1 LRLGDLMENAHR
13 MYAQELRRRLPPHF
27 FQPVPHRA
35 LWILPYAAI
44 AIAGTLLIALGDL
57 SLLGKVGVGVVIG
70 LVYGSLGFLG
80 HEILHGGVVRQAWL
94 RDLLGGICMMP
105 AAIAPMLWR
114 QWHNVE
120 HHGNT
125 QIIGEDP
132 DASATLEQYHKRRD
146 LRFLYRLV
154 PVKSILFFALLSVW
168 LSVHALIVLKQTL
181 PQLRGRPRLLLIAET
196 LAAASFWVG
205 LGFVLGWGNFP
216 FFYLIPALVG
226 NFVVMAYIATNHM
239 LNPLLEDDDPLMG
252 SLTVS
257 VPNVLDVIHS
267 NFSHHTE
274 HHIFPAMSAK
284 YIPEVKRLIKELWP
298 DRYHEMPLWHAL
310 GALWRTPRL
319 YLDNVRLV
327 DPNSGATYGVL
338 GHGLDP
344 QRVAPLPT
352 RETAALNE
360 TTG

>member
-1 LRLGDLMENAHR
+1 MVDVETNAHR
-13 MYAQELRRRLPPHF
+13 MYATELRRRLPPHF

-35 LWILPYAAI
+35 LWILPYAAV
-44 AIAGTLLIALGDL
+44 AIAGTLLIAFGHLP
-57 SLLGKVGVGVVIG
+57 LLGMVGVALVIG
-70 LVYGSLGFLG
+70 LAYGSLGFLG
-80 HEILHGGVVRQAWL
+80 HEILHGGVVRQGWL

-125 QIIGEDP
+125 QIIGVDP
-132 DASATLEQYHKRRD
+132 DASATLEQYHRRRD
-146 LRFLYRLV
+146 LRLLYRLV
-154 PVKSILFFALLSVW
+154 PVKSLLFFALLSVW
-168 LSVHALIVLKQTL
+168 LSVHAMIVFRHNL
-181 PQLRGRPRLLLIAET
+181 PLLRGRARLLLIAET
-196 LAAASFWVG
+196 LIPLFFWIA
-205 LGFVLGWGNFP
+205 LGFGLGWGRFP
-216 FFYLIPALVG
+216 FFYVIPALVG

-252 SLTVS
+252 SLTVT
-257 VPNVLDVIHS
+257 VPWILDVVHS

-274 HHIFPAMSAK
+274 HHIFPAMSTK
-284 YIPEVKRLIKELWP
+284 YVPQVKRLIKKLWP
-298 DRYHEMPLWHAL
+298 DRYHEMPLWRAL

-327 DPNSGATYGVL
+327 DPNSGATFGVL

-344 QRVAPLPT
+344 RRVGPLPAS
-352 RETAALNE
+352 EAAALNE
-360 TTG
+360 TSG

>member
-1 LRLGDLMENAHR
+1 MRLGDLMENAHR

-27 FQPVPHRA
+27 FQPVPYRA
-35 LWILPYAAI
+35 LGILPYAAI
-44 AIAGTLLIALGDL
+44 AFAGTLLIAVGDL

-70 LVYGSLGFLG
+70 MAYGSLGFLG

-125 QIIGEDP
+125 QILGEDP

-196 LAAASFWVG
+196 LAAALFWVG

-252 SLTVS
+252 SLTVT
-257 VPNVLDVIHS
+257 VPRVLEVVHS

-274 HHIFPAMSAK
+274 HHIFPAMSAR
-284 YIPEVKRLIKELWP
+284 YVPQVKRLIKELWP
-298 DRYHEMPLWHAL
+298 DRYHEMSLWHAL

-344 QRVAPLPT
+344 QRVTPLPP
-352 RETAALNE
+352 REAAALNE